1 MLTRLLIFL
10 CFFNFISSQSYSQNY
25 KKATKFYKEGNE
37 EIKAVNNINFSIKE
51 NEKVVIYGRS
61 GSGKSTLLNLLSGLD
76 VYSDGEISYKNYKYD
91 NQHKQLTQLRK
102 ESMGFVYQFHHL
114 LKEFTSIENVALGSM
129 ILGENKKRSLEK
141 ASDIL
146 NKFGLTE
153 RLNHFPSQLSG
164 GEKQRVAMARALINK
179 PDLIFLDE
187 PTGNLDKES
196 GINILN
202 ILKDLNNQ
210 GKTVIMI
217 THNQEHAS
225 MFKKVIELVDGKI
238 VNQ

>member
-1 MLTRLLIFL
+1 MNNLLEAKNLSKSF
-10 CFFNFISSQSYSQNY
+10 
-25 KKATKFYKEGNE
+25 KEGDE
-37 EIKAVNNINFSIKE
+37 EIKAVNNIDFSIKE
-51 NEKVVIYGRS
+51 NEKIVIYGRS

-76 VYSDGEISYKNYKYD
+76 TYSDGEISYKNYKYD

-102 ESMGFVYQFHHL
+102 ENMGFVYQFHHL

-146 NKFGLTE
+146 DKFGLAE

-187 PTGNLDKES
+187 PTGNLDKDTSKEVIDYLNQLADEFKSSIIVATHDPEFRNFSDKILTMDS
-196 GINILN
+196 G
-202 ILKDLNNQ
+202 
-210 GKTVIMI
+210 V
-217 THNQEHAS
+217 
-225 MFKKVIELVDGKI
+225 FV
-238 VNQ
+238 

>member
-1 MLTRLLIFL
+1 MNKLLEANNL
-10 CFFNFISSQSYSQNY
+10 S
-25 KKATKFYKEGNE
+25 KFYKEGDE
-37 EIKAVNNINFSIKE
+37 EIKAVNKIDFSIKE
-51 NEKVVIYGRS
+51 NEKIVIYGRS

-76 VYSDGEISYKNYKYD
+76 TYSDGEISYKNYKYN
-91 NQHKQLTQLRK
+91 NQHKKLTQLRK

-129 ILGENKKRSLEK
+129 ISGDNKKRSLEK

-146 NKFGLTE
+146 GKFGLSE

-187 PTGNLDKES
+187 PTGNLDKDTSKEVINYLNQLTDEFKSSIIVATHDPEFRNFSDKILTMDS
-196 GINILN
+196 G
-202 ILKDLNNQ
+202 
-210 GKTVIMI
+210 V
-217 THNQEHAS
+217 
-225 MFKKVIELVDGKI
+225 FV
-238 VNQ
+238 

>member
-1 MLTRLLIFL
+1 MNNLLEA
-10 CFFNFISSQSYSQNY
+10 
-25 KKATKFYKEGNE
+25 KKLSKFYKEGNE
-37 EIKAVNNINFSIKE
+37 EIKAVNNIDFSIKE
-51 NEKVVIYGRS
+51 KEKIVIYGRS

-76 VYSDGEISYKNYKYD
+76 TYSGGQISYKNYKYE
-91 NQHKQLTQLRK
+91 NQHRKLTQLRK

-129 ILGENKKRSLEK
+129 ISGENKKRSLEQ

-146 NKFGLTE
+146 DKFGLSE

-187 PTGNLDKES
+187 PTGNLDKDTSKEVINYLNQLTDEFKSSIIVATHDPEFRNFSDKILTMDS
-196 GINILN
+196 G
-202 ILKDLNNQ
+202 
-210 GKTVIMI
+210 V
-217 THNQEHAS
+217 
-225 MFKKVIELVDGKI
+225 FV
-238 VNQ
+238 

>member
-1 MLTRLLIFL
+1 MNNLLEA
-10 CFFNFISSQSYSQNY
+10 
-25 KKATKFYKEGNE
+25 KKLSKFYKEGNE
-37 EIKAVNNINFSIKE
+37 EIKAVNNIDFSIKE
-51 NEKVVIYGRS
+51 NEKIVIYGRS

-76 VYSDGEISYKNYKYD
+76 TYSVGQISYKNYKYE
-91 NQHKQLTQLRK
+91 NQHRKLTQLRK

-129 ILGENKKRSLEK
+129 ISGENKKRSLEQ

-146 NKFGLTE
+146 DKFGLSE

-187 PTGNLDKES
+187 PTGNLDKDTSKEVINYLNQLTDEFKSSIIVATHDPEFRNFSDKILTMDS
-196 GINILN
+196 G
-202 ILKDLNNQ
+202 
-210 GKTVIMI
+210 V
-217 THNQEHAS
+217 
-225 MFKKVIELVDGKI
+225 FV
-238 VNQ
+238 

>member
-1 MLTRLLIFL
+1 MNNLLEA
-10 CFFNFISSQSYSQNY
+10 
-25 KKATKFYKEGNE
+25 KKLSKFYQEGNE
-37 EIKAVNNINFSIKE
+37 EIKAVNNIDFSIKE
-51 NEKVVIYGRS
+51 NEKIVIYGRS

-76 VYSDGEISYKNYKYD
+76 TYSDGQISYKNYKYE
-91 NQHKQLTQLRK
+91 NQHRKLTQLRK

-129 ILGENKKRSLEK
+129 ISGENKKRSLEQ

-146 NKFGLTE
+146 DKFGLSK

-187 PTGNLDKES
+187 PTGNLDKDTSKEV
-196 GINILN
+196 INYLNQLTDEFKSSIIVSACLIALIAFILS
-202 ILKDLNNQ
+202 LL
-210 GKTVIMI
+210 
-217 THNQEHAS
+217 
-225 MFKKVIELVDGKI
+225 
-238 VNQ
+238 

>member
-1 MLTRLLIFL
+1 MNNLL
-10 CFFNFISSQSYSQNY
+10 
-25 KKATKFYKEGNE
+25 KAKNLSKFYKEGDE
-37 EIKAVNNINFSIKE
+37 EIKAVNKIDFSIKE
-51 NEKVVIYGRS
+51 NEKIVIYGRS

-76 VYSDGEISYKNYKYD
+76 TYSDGEISYKNYKYD

-102 ESMGFVYQFHHL
+102 GSMGFVYQFHHL

-129 ILGENKKRSLEK
+129 ISGENKKRSLKK

-146 NKFGLTE
+146 DKFGLSE

-187 PTGNLDKES
+187 PTGNLDKDTSKEVINYLNQLTNEFKSSIIVATHDPEFRNFSDKILTMDS
-196 GINILN
+196 G
-202 ILKDLNNQ
+202 
-210 GKTVIMI
+210 V
-217 THNQEHAS
+217 
-225 MFKKVIELVDGKI
+225 FV
-238 VNQ
+238 

>member
-1 MLTRLLIFL
+1 MNNLLEA
-10 CFFNFISSQSYSQNY
+10 
-25 KKATKFYKEGNE
+25 KKLSKFYKEGDE
-37 EIKAVNNINFSIKE
+37 EVKAVNKIDFSIKE
-51 NEKVVIYGRS
+51 NEKIVIYGRS

-76 VYSDGEISYKNYKYD
+76 AYSDGEISYKNYKYN

-102 ESMGFVYQFHHL
+102 GSMGFVYQFHHL

-129 ILGENKKRSLEK
+129 ISGENKKRSLKK

-146 NKFGLTE
+146 DKFGLSE

-187 PTGNLDKES
+187 PTGNLDKDTSKEVINYLNQLTNEFKSSIIVATHDPEFRNFSDKILTMDS
-196 GINILN
+196 G
-202 ILKDLNNQ
+202 
-210 GKTVIMI
+210 V
-217 THNQEHAS
+217 
-225 MFKKVIELVDGKI
+225 FV
-238 VNQ
+238 

>member
-1 MLTRLLIFL
+1 MNNLLEAKNL
-10 CFFNFISSQSYSQNY
+10 S
-25 KKATKFYKEGNE
+25 KFYKEGDE
-37 EIKAVNNINFSIKE
+37 EIKAVNNIDFSIKE
-51 NEKVVIYGRS
+51 NEKIVIYGRS

-76 VYSDGEISYKNYKYD
+76 TYSDGEISYKNYKYD
-91 NQHKQLTQLRK
+91 NQHRQLTQLRK

-129 ILGENKKRSLEK
+129 ISGENKKKSLEK

-146 NKFGLTE
+146 DKFGLSE

-187 PTGNLDKES
+187 PTGNLDPITSEEVMKLLHD
-196 GINILN
+196 INQQGTTIL
-202 ILKDLNNQ
+202 
-210 GKTVIMI
+210 MA
-217 THNQEHAS
+217 THDFGLISKFPKRTLMCEDQ
-225 MFKKVIELVDGKI
+225 LVVEVKSKS
-238 VNQ
+238 